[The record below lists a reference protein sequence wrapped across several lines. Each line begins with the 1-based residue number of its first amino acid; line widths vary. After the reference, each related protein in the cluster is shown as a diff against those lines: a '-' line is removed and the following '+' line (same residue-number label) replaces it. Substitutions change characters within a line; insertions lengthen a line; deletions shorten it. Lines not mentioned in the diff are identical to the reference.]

1 MKECFLKEKL
11 IGVLWDYIEIQKY
24 FMAEEEISQR
34 KTLRKESLEI
44 K

>member
-1 MKECFLKEKL
+1 M
-11 IGVLWDYIEIQKY
+11 GIQKY
-24 FMAEEEISQR
+24 IMAEEEISQR

>member
-1 MKECFLKEKL
+1 M
-11 IGVLWDYIEIQKY
+11 GIQKY
-24 FMAEEEISQR
+24 IMAEEEISRKKQ